1 MKRKVEIKEV
11 FRGVKAAFPSTVPIF
26 FGWIFVALTYGVLME
41 ELGYG
46 PLWTLLFSMICFCGG
61 MQIAAV
67 PMMAAGF
74 DPVQMLI
81 MSYFVNFRHTF
92 YGLALLEKYK
102 DTQPFKPFLIYALA
116 DEPFSLAV
124 SSDAPEGMEPRYFF
138 FGQTLLL
145 YVYWCGLT
153 ALGSVL
159 GKIITFDTTGLDFAL
174 NALFIVFFLQQWKD
188 KSKRP
193 ACVIG
198 VAVTLL
204 ARIAFGPTMFL
215 IPALVG
221 MLLVFWLGGINCEA
235 YRYSDAYHH
244 PRHSRRHADLAL
256 AAVSGLFR
264 QEGNTGVYKIPRP
277 RAAAGAHGS
286 ARGLLL

>member
-1 MKRKVEIKEV
+1 MKRKIEIKEV
-11 FRGVKAAFPSTVPIF
+11 FRSMKAAFPSTVPIF

-188 KSKRP
+188 RSKRRNEEHRRSE
-193 ACVIG
+193 G
-198 VAVTLL
+198 Y
-204 ARIAFGPTMFL
+204 ARKQRYGNADDAGR
-215 IPALVG
+215 ALVG
-221 MLLVFWLGGINCEA
+221 MLLVFWLG
-235 YRYSDAYHH
+235 RDK
-244 PRHSRRHADLAL
+244 L
-256 AAVSGLFR
+256 
-264 QEGNTGVYKIPRP
+264 
-277 RAAAGAHGS
+277 
-286 ARGLLL
+286 

>member
-1 MKRKVEIKEV
+1 MKRKVEIKEA
-11 FRGVKAAFPSTVPIF
+11 FRGIKAAFPSTVPIF

-46 PLWTLLFSMICFCGG
+46 PLWTMMFSLICFCGG

-124 SSDAPEGMEPRYFF
+124 SSDAPEGMERRYFY

-145 YVYWCGLT
+145 YVYWAGLT
-153 ALGSVL
+153 ALGGLL
-159 GKIITFDTTGLDFAL
+159 GRIITFDTTGLDFAL

-188 KSKRP
+188 KNNRP
-193 ACVIG
+193 ACLIG
-198 VAVTLL
+198 LAVTLL
-204 ARIAFGPTMFL
+204 SRIVFGPDMFL
-215 IPALVG
+215 IPALIG
-221 MLLVFWLGGINCEA
+221 MLVIFWLWRNK
-235 YRYSDAYHH
+235 
-244 PRHSRRHADLAL
+244 L
-256 AAVSGLFR
+256 
-264 QEGNTGVYKIPRP
+264 
-277 RAAAGAHGS
+277 
-286 ARGLLL
+286 